1 MSKYY
6 SPFRYPG
13 GKRKLA
19 NYVKLLYRTN
29 NLLDGEY
36 AEPYAGG
43 AAVALG
49 LLYGEYV
56 RRIYINDIDRSIY
69 AFWDAA
75 LLKTN
80 ELCRLIRNVPVTMK
94 EWERQKAVQEA
105 DDPDPLE
112 LALSTFFLNR
122 TNRSG
127 IISGGVIGG
136 KQQSG
141 RWKID
146 ARFNKSDLIK
156 RIRKIGRY
164 SSRIRLY
171 NLDAEEFIKSV
182 IPTLQPHSLIYFD
195 PPYFIK
201 GQQKLYTNFYSETDH
216 KHIATL
222 ISKLKYPWII
232 SYDNVDAIRTLYQHY
247 RSVSYGISY
256 SAQARYQGKE
266 ALFFS
271 DQLVMPEV
279 DDPVRVRPKDL
290 YQPNRIESYK
300 LRVTLVRNSSTLS
313 NPSVQ

>member
-19 NYVKLLYRTN
+19 NYVKLLFRTN

-69 AFWDAA
+69 AFWNAA

-80 ELCRLIRNVPVTMK
+80 ELCRLILKVPVTVK
-94 EWERQKAVQEA
+94 EWERQKAIQEA
-105 DDPDPLE
+105 DDPDPLK

-136 KQQSG
+136 KRQSG
-141 RWKID
+141 LWKLD
-146 ARFNKSDLIK
+146 ARFNKSELIK

-164 SSRIRLY
+164 SSRIQLY

-182 IPTLQPHSLIYFD
+182 IPTLQPRSLIYFD

-216 KHIATL
+216 KQIATR

-232 SYDNVDAIRTLYQHY
+232 SYDNVDAIRTLYQGF
-247 RSVSYGISY
+247 RSVNYGISY

-271 DQLVMPEV
+271 GQLVIPEV
-279 DDPVRVRPKDL
+279 EDPVLVRPKDL
-290 YQPNRIESYK
+290 HQFELNLI
-300 LRVTLVRNSSTLS
+300 
-313 NPSVQ
+313 

>member
-43 AAVALG
+43 AAVAFC

-80 ELCRLIRNVPVTMK
+80 ELCRLIRNVPVTVK

-136 KQQSG
+136 KEQSG

-146 ARFNKSDLIK
+146 VRFNKSELIK

-171 NLDAEEFIKSV
+171 NLDAEEFINSV
-182 IPTLQPHSLIYFD
+182 IPTLQPRSLIYFD

-201 GQQKLYTNFYSETDH
+201 GQQKLYTNFYAETDH
-216 KHIATL
+216 KQIATL

-232 SYDNVDAIRTLYQHY
+232 SYDNVDAIRTLYQRY

-271 DQLVMPEV
+271 DKLVMPEV
-279 DDPVRVRPKDL
+279 DDPVLVRPKDL
-290 YQPNRIESYK
+290 H
-300 LRVTLVRNSSTLS
+300 
-313 NPSVQ
+313 